1 VRMTVW
7 DLPLRLFHWLL
18 VLCVAG
24 ALLTIN
30 LGASWIDWHGRF
42 GLAVVG
48 LIAFRL
54 AWGVLG
60 STHSRF
66 ASFFPTPAAIG
77 RYCRG
82 QWQGLGHN
90 PLGALSVYA
99 LLGLFAFQA
108 VSGLFASDEIAFSG
122 PLTRAVSSSTVSTL
136 SSWHRQTELW
146 LYLLVGLHILAIIAY
161 RLRGKRLVG
170 PMIHGKVE
178 VDNAA
183 PAPRGGGVLAFVV
196 AVLIALA
203 VVWLANGDWIPTP
216 PPAPAP
222 AW

>member
-1 VRMTVW
+1 MSVRITVW

-18 VLCVAG
+18 VLAVAG
-24 ALLTIN
+24 ALVTIN
-30 LGASWIDWHGRF
+30 LGADWMQWHGRF

-48 LIAFRL
+48 LMVFRL

-66 ASFFPTPAAIG
+66 ASFFPSPAAIG

-82 QWQGLGHN
+82 QWQGVGHN

-99 LLGLFAFQA
+99 LLGLFTFQA

-122 PLTRAVSSSTVSTL
+122 PLSQAVSYSTVNTL

-146 LYLLVGLHILAIIAY
+146 LYLLIGLHLLAILAY
-161 RLRGKRLVG
+161 RLRGRQLLG
-170 PMIHGKVE
+170 PMLHGKVE
-178 VDNAA
+178 TTEATEQ
-183 PAPRGGGVLAFVV
+183 PRGGGAGAFVV
-196 AVLIALA
+196 ALLIALA
-203 VVWLANGDWIPTP
+203 VVWLANGGWLQP
-216 PPAPAP
+216 
-222 AW
+222 

>member
-1 VRMTVW
+1 MRITVW

-24 ALLTIN
+24 ALVTIN
-30 LGASWIDWHGRF
+30 LGAGWIDWHGRF

-66 ASFFPTPAAIG
+66 ASFFPSPAAIG

-82 QWQGLGHN
+82 QWQGVGHN

-122 PLTRAVSSSTVSTL
+122 PLTRAVSSSTVNTL

-161 RLRGKRLVG
+161 RLRGKHLVG
-170 PMIHGKVE
+170 PMIHGKAE
-178 VDNAA
+178 VDT
-183 PAPRGGGVLAFVV
+183 PVKAPRGGGVLAFVV
-196 AVLIALA
+196 ALLIALA
-203 VVWLANGDWIPTP
+203 VVWLANGSWIPTP

>member
-1 VRMTVW
+1 MSVRITVW

-18 VLCVAG
+18 VLAVTG
-24 ALLTIN
+24 ALVTIN
-30 LGASWIDWHGRF
+30 LGADWMQWHGRF

-48 LIAFRL
+48 LMVFRL

-66 ASFFPTPAAIG
+66 ASFFPSPAAIG

-82 QWQGLGHN
+82 QWQGVGHN

-99 LLGLFAFQA
+99 LLGLFTFQA

-122 PLTRAVSSSTVSTL
+122 PLSQAVSYSTVNTL

-146 LYLLVGLHILAIIAY
+146 LYLLIGLHLLAILAY
-161 RLRGKRLVG
+161 QLGGRQLLG
-170 PMIHGKVE
+170 PMLHGKVE
-178 VDNAA
+178 TIEA
-183 PAPRGGGVLAFVV
+183 PEQPRGGGAGAFVV
-196 AVLIALA
+196 ALLIALA
-203 VVWLANGDWIPTP
+203 VVWLANGGWLQP
-216 PPAPAP
+216 
-222 AW
+222 

>member
-1 VRMTVW
+1 MRITVW

-18 VLCVAG
+18 VLAVAG
-24 ALLTIN
+24 ALVTIN
-30 LGASWIDWHGRF
+30 LGDGWMEWHGRC

-48 LIAFRL
+48 LITFRL
-54 AWGVLG
+54 VWGVLG

-66 ASFFPTPAAIG
+66 ASFFPSPAAIG

-82 QWQGLGHN
+82 QWQGVGHN

-122 PLTRAVSSSTVSTL
+122 PLSQVVSYNAVNTL

-146 LYLLVGLHILAIIAY
+146 LYLLIGLHLLAILAY
-161 RLRGKRLVG
+161 RLRGRKLLG
-170 PMIHGKVE
+170 PMLHGQVE
-178 VDNAA
+178 TTEATA
-183 PAPRGGGVLAFVV
+183 QPRGGGAGAFVV
-196 AVLIALA
+196 ALVIALA
-203 VVWLANGDWIPTP
+203 VVWLANGGWLQP
-216 PPAPAP
+216 
-222 AW
+222 

>member
-1 VRMTVW
+1 MRMTVW

-18 VLCVAG
+18 VLCVTG

-54 AWGVLG
+54 VWGVLG

-66 ASFFPTPAAIG
+66 ASFFPSPHAVR
-77 RYCRG
+77 RYVHG
-82 QWQGLGHN
+82 DWQQPGHN

-99 LLGLFAFQA
+99 LLGLFGFQA
-108 VSGLFASDEIAFSG
+108 VSGLFTTDEIAFSG
-122 PLTRAVSSSTVSTL
+122 PLTRAVSSDLVNTL
-136 SSWHRQTELW
+136 SRLHRQTELW
-146 LYLLVGLHILAIIAY
+146 LYLLLGLHILAIIVH
-161 RLRGKRLVG
+161 RLRGKHLLG
-170 PMIHGKVE
+170 PMIHGQLE
-178 VDNAA
+178 VDKSMDK
-183 PAPRGGGVLAFVV
+183 PRGGGLLAFMV
-196 AVLIALA
+196 ALVMAA
-203 VVWLANGDWIPTP
+203 AAVWLANGSWIPVP